1 MQAAL
6 CRLTPGFTTFLVY
19 LLILPTLQSRESDVH
34 FSAVTDCATDEPG
47 VFVALYHRFQHTP
60 RRLHEHYY
68 IKAQEMAPP
77 STSASE
83 DADRRRVFPF
93 PPPPH
98 CVPDL
103 DRSSDSLTTQ
113 DSDNSFDPT
122 PQSLHIPCHTTA
134 QYSNFSSYPY
144 SIQSLPE
151 MKLWQDVD
159 DIYSPIDQVVSNV
172 TDASP
177 KREDIHDGMF
187 IGRHISSFSL
197 EGAKPGQG
205 PYTTAYEELSSE
217 RGIPDFSSMAE
228 PELSYS
234 TTTTESST
242 VDSSYWAIEQT
253 RSEPLKRREEHRW
266 PCQLCDKSYIRQGNL
281 RLHERK
287 KHKISSETVK
297 NVRQEAG
304 AQDDRM
310 AKSLQSTPGEVSRR
324 ETSPLPH
331 SRDLTHYSSKDEVK
345 LMDYQ
350 GYDTT
355 DESDKARVSR
365 KRENHDDDASHCS
378 GAFSNEEGDDSDCEC
393 DDVTT
398 WNCSQRDA
406 IPSFLPYN
414 RGHDADIFSP
424 CGDSTDSGST
434 TSGTTSNTPASS
446 ISSLNGGNGRQ
457 GNGCTL
463 PSGGIGA
470 SNNSN
475 SPILGIKDGTG
486 ANFAPDPQH
495 LPLICWYSAAGIA
508 CTSKYV
514 KMSTEVRYLWK

>member
-1 MQAAL
+1 
-6 CRLTPGFTTFLVY
+6 
-19 LLILPTLQSRESDVH
+19 
-34 FSAVTDCATDEPG
+34 
-47 VFVALYHRFQHTP
+47 
-60 RRLHEHYY
+60 
-68 IKAQEMAPP
+68 
-77 STSASE
+77 
-83 DADRRRVFPF
+83 
-93 PPPPH
+93 
-98 CVPDL
+98 
-103 DRSSDSLTTQ
+103 
-113 DSDNSFDPT
+113 
-122 PQSLHIPCHTTA
+122 
-134 QYSNFSSYPY
+134 
-144 SIQSLPE
+144 
-151 MKLWQDVD
+151 
-159 DIYSPIDQVVSNV
+159 
-172 TDASP
+172 
-177 KREDIHDGMF
+177 
-187 IGRHISSFSL
+187 
-197 EGAKPGQG
+197 
-205 PYTTAYEELSSE
+205 
-217 RGIPDFSSMAE
+217 
-228 PELSYS
+228 
-234 TTTTESST
+234 
-242 VDSSYWAIEQT
+242 
-253 RSEPLKRREEHRW
+253 
-266 PCQLCDKSYIRQGNL
+266 
-281 RLHERK
+281 
-287 KHKISSETVK
+287 
-297 NVRQEAG
+297 
-304 AQDDRM
+304 M

-446 ISSLNGGNGRQ
+446 ISSLNEGNGRQ